1 MANSTIT
8 LPSLSEIRASIA
20 QLEDRHRRNGVPL
33 SGRILHVCHSLPVT
47 CTLNDKDPS
56 CSTSSKRW
64 TLGPRYGHAAMI
76 SGIRSLSAT
85 HDQLIVGWTGDIERV
100 EGAGDASD
108 ADKAKLDELLANG
121 GEIDDVHDSKDGH
134 VNGSHHTSYVAV
146 WMPSTVAHGYYDGY
160 CKQILWPLFHYL
172 LWQDVATEYA
182 SADSH
187 YPHYEAAN
195 ATFARR
201 IAEVYQPGD
210 LIWVHDYHLL
220 LLPSLLRELLPNAV
234 VGLFVHT
241 PFPSSEVFRC
251 LPRRKEI
258 LDGML
263 GANLVCFQNYSYSRH
278 FVSTCIRVC
287 GYESHSNGRGI
298 ENPSSSHLTAVSYCP
313 VGIDAERVARDV
325 LRPGI
330 KPKFDALKTLYQGK
344 KIIVGRDKLDVVKG
358 VLQKLRAF
366 EKMLQMYPEW
376 VGRVVMI
383 QVTYFYSVRELD
395 ARGLIVRQPFK
406 VTSPSISDSPKL
418 ERQVSELVAHIN
430 GTYGSL
436 DFIPCHHYHQTLK
449 KDEFYALLS
458 VADLAVI
465 TPLRDGMNTTSMEFV
480 IAQERTKRSP
490 SVLSELMGVMGILGP
505 KGPGDTDEA
514 GEEEPTS
521 PGGLTSPNMNGKLNL
536 SGGFDT
542 SKHKLGWDSSST
554 SAIPTPN
561 LVVRGDPIAF
571 AATTKSNGIF
581 ARDGMF
587 WFFRY
592 LGLLRLLR
600 LFYFPA
606 YIVSSIYGFF
616 CSSTSGFNVQ
626 NVQNVKTGPITSAS
640 LESDNVDNASSQST
654 QGALWVNPW
663 DLHSVAAAMHRALLM
678 PEAEKITRH
687 KYLYDVVT
695 TRTSH
700 MWASVLVEMLL
711 QQVSASTHGT
721 VNGITNGIQTKKET
735 PYLDSAQIR
744 KWYDLAGTIPRSPT
758 SPRVKPTRLFFFD
771 YDGTLAPIVKVPSAA
786 VPSEQTLRALD
797 KLCRDERN
805 LVYIISGRDADFLDE
820 HLGAVGTANGG
831 RGLGF
836 SAEHGGFIREPKKSD
851 ASAASPW
858 RNFTSK
864 LDMSWMSEVLEVFK
878 YYTERTTG
886 SHIEVKK
893 SSITWHYRSADPEW
907 GQFQCRQCQD
917 LLENNLAHKRPI
929 EVLVGKKNLEVRPI
943 AVNKGEIV
951 KRLVYK
957 NPQVEFIFCA
967 GDDKTDED
975 MFRALRQFTERP
987 SPGPSLP
994 SPLGSAAHVNGATE
1008 DGSSGDKVDF
1018 LMEAPLSV
1026 TLVDEDEEDEED
1038 NSSSTYSG
1046 GAASKF
1052 HPVHIQLAPEA
1063 IFTVAVGHSSKR
1075 TLASWHVTSPAEV
1088 VGAMEGLL
1096 GIEGSQSILHSQEGD
1111 D

>member
-1 MANSTIT
+1 MANPAAT
-8 LPSLSEIRASIA
+8 LPSLSDIQASIA
-20 QLEDRHRRNGVPL
+20 QLEDRHRRNGIPL
-33 SGRILHVCHSLPVT
+33 TGRILHVCHSLPVT
-47 CTLNDKDPS
+47 CTLDDKEPS
-56 CSTSSKRW
+56 SSASSKRW
-64 TLGPRYGHAAMI
+64 SLGPRYGHAAMI

-85 HDQLIVGWTGDIERV
+85 HDQIIVGWMGDIV
-100 EGAGDASD
+100 GGEGAGGVSD
-108 ADKAKLDELLANG
+108 TDKECLEELLASG
-121 GEIDDVHDSKDGH
+121 GDVDDGHDAKDGH
-134 VNGSHHTSYVAV
+134 ASGNHHTGYVAV
-146 WMPSTVAHGYYDGY
+146 WMPSAVAHGYYDGY

-195 ATFARR
+195 AAFARR
-201 IAEVYQPGD
+201 IAQIYQPGD

-220 LLPSLLRELLPNAV
+220 LLPSLLRELLPDAV

-298 ENPSSSHLTAVSYCP
+298 ENPASAHLTAVSYCP
-313 VGIDAERVARDV
+313 VGIDAARVAGDV

-330 KPKFDALKTLYQGK
+330 KPKFDALKALYQGK

-376 VGRVVMI
+376 
-383 QVTYFYSVRELD
+383 
-395 ARGLIVRQPFK
+395 

-521 PGGLTSPNMNGKLNL
+521 PGGPGTLNVNGKMLA
-536 SGGFDT
+536 SFSDT
-542 SKHKLGWDSSST
+542 TKSRFGWDSSSSST
-554 SAIPTPN
+554 VPSPN

-571 AATTKSNGIF
+571 AAASKSNWIS
-581 ARDGMF
+581 AQNGMF
-587 WFFRY
+587 RF
-592 LGLLRLLR
+592 LNSIGLVRLLYAFR
-600 LFYFPA
+600 LPA
-606 YIVSSIYGFF
+606 YVLSSVFGFLF
-616 CSSTSGFNVQ
+616 RSTSRFNVQ
-626 NVQNVKTGPITSAS
+626 NIQNPKTGLGSGHFEP
-640 LESDNVDNASSQST
+640 DNADNASSQST

-663 DLHSVAAAMHRALLM
+663 DLHSVATAMHRALLM
-678 PEAEKITRH
+678 PEVEKVTRH

-711 QQVSASTHGT
+711 QQMSAITRGTQGGISNST
-721 VNGITNGIQTKKET
+721 KRDT
-735 PYLDSAQIR
+735 PYLNSVQIR
-744 KWYDLAGTIPRSPT
+744 RWFDLAGSIPCSPT
-758 SPRVKPTRLFFFD
+758 SPRVKPSRLFFFD
-771 YDGTLAPIVKVPSAA
+771 YDGTLAPIVKDPSAA
-786 VPSEQTLRALD
+786 VPNEQTVRALD

-836 SAEHGGFIREPKKSD
+836 SAEHGGFIREPRKPGS
-851 ASAASPW
+851 SSPSPW

-886 SHIEVKK
+886 SQIEVKK

-957 NPQVEFIFCA
+957 NPQVEYIFCA

-975 MFRALRQFTERP
+975 MFRALRQFSEHP
-987 SPGPSLP
+987 SPGPLK
-994 SPLGSAAHVNGATE
+994 SASATRE
-1008 DGSSGDKVDF
+1008 DGPLRNEDKVEF
-1018 LMEAPLSV
+1018 MMEAPLSV
-1026 TLVDEDEEDEED
+1026 TLVDDDDEDEDD
-1038 NSSSTYSG
+1038 SRGSGRSSS
-1046 GAASKF
+1046 KF
-1052 HPVHIQLAPEA
+1052 PPVHIRLAPEA
-1063 IFTVAVGHSSKR
+1063 VFTVAVGHSSKR

-1088 VGAMEGLL
+1088 VGAVEGLL
-1096 GIEGSQSILHSQEGD
+1096 GIESPSSVALHPQED
-1111 D
+1111 

>member
-1 MANSTIT
+1 MLPT
-8 LPSLSEIRASIA
+8 LADIRASIA
-20 QLEDRHRRNGVPL
+20 QLEDRHRRNGVVL

-47 CTLNDKDPS
+47 CTLQVDKEDASS
-56 CSTSSKRW
+56 CSSRKW
-64 TLGPRYGHAAMI
+64 KLGPRYGHAAMI

-85 HDQLIVGWTGDIERV
+85 HEQIIVGWTGDIEGT
-100 EGAGDASD
+100 EGEKKEVGELTEEDKIQLDA
-108 ADKAKLDELLANG
+108 LLSKG
-121 GEIDDVHDSKDGH
+121 GEEDDVHDAHNEGH
-134 VNGSHHTSYVAV
+134 HHTGYVAV
-146 WMPSTVAHGYYDGY
+146 WMPSPVAHGYYDGY

-195 ATFARR
+195 SAFARR
-201 IAEVYQPGD
+201 IAEIYQPGD

-220 LLPSLLRELLPNAV
+220 LLPSLVRELLPDAV

-263 GANLVCFQNYSYSRH
+263 GANLVCFQNYSYTRH

-287 GYESHSNGRGI
+287 GYESHLNGRGI
-298 ENPSSSHLTAVSYCP
+298 ENPSSSHVTAVSYCP

-383 QVTYFYSVRELD
+383 QVT
-395 ARGLIVRQPFK
+395 
-406 VTSPSISDSPKL
+406 SPSLADSPKL

-505 KGPGDTDEA
+505 KGP
-514 GEEEPTS
+514 S
-521 PGGLTSPNMNGKLNL
+521 
-536 SGGFDT
+536 
-542 SKHKLGWDSSST
+542 
-554 SAIPTPN
+554 
-561 LVVRGDPIAF
+561 
-571 AATTKSNGIF
+571 
-581 ARDGMF
+581 
-587 WFFRY
+587 
-592 LGLLRLLR
+592 
-600 LFYFPA
+600 
-606 YIVSSIYGFF
+606 
-616 CSSTSGFNVQ
+616 
-626 NVQNVKTGPITSAS
+626 
-640 LESDNVDNASSQST
+640 
-654 QGALWVNPW
+654 ALWVNPW
-663 DLHSVAAAMHRALLM
+663 DLHTVASAMHRALLM
-678 PEAEKITRH
+678 PETEKAIRH
-687 KYLYDVVT
+687 KYLHDVVT

-700 MWASVLVEMLL
+700 MWANVLTEMLL
-711 QQVSASTHGT
+711 QQMNPSVHGKNDANAAG
-721 VNGITNGIQTKKET
+721 VPVKKGI
-735 PYLDSAQIR
+735 PYLDIARLR
-744 KWYDLAGTIPRSPT
+744 KWYDAASTLTPSPSIPSQPGR
-758 SPRVKPTRLFFFD
+758 PRAKPTRLFFFD

-786 VPSEQTLRALD
+786 VPSEQALNALNN
-797 KLCRDERN
+797 LCKDERN
-805 LVYIISGRDADFLDE
+805 LVYIISGRDADFLDQ
-820 HLGAVGTANGG
+820 HLGSVGTADGG

-836 SAEHGGFIREPKKSD
+836 SAEHGGFVKEPRNGTGENFEGKGS
-851 ASAASPW
+851 SSTW

-864 LDMSWMSEVLEVFK
+864 LDMSWMSEVYEVFR

-893 SSITWHYRSADPEW
+893 SSITWHYRGADPEW

-917 LLENNLAHKRPI
+917 LLENNVAHKRPI

-957 NPQVEFIFCA
+957 HPEVEFIFCA

-987 SPGPSLP
+987 SPE
-994 SPLGSAAHVNGATE
+994 AHEA
-1008 DGSSGDKVDF
+1008 DDSKSGDKAEFV
-1018 LMEAPLSV
+1018 MEAPLSV
-1026 TLVDEDEEDEED
+1026 TLVDDNDDEEGQVSH
-1038 NSSSTYSG
+1038 SSNNKYPPI
-1046 GAASKF
+1046 KI
-1052 HPVHIQLAPEA
+1052 HLAPEA
-1063 IFTVAVGHSSKR
+1063 VFTVAVGHSSKR

-1088 VGAMEGLL
+1088 VGAVEGLL
-1096 GIEGSQSILHSQEGD
+1096 GLSNFEEVRSQNQKEE
-1111 D
+1111 

>member
-1 MANSTIT
+1 MQIPILPT
-8 LPSLSEIRASIA
+8 LDDIRASIV
-20 QLEDRHRRNGVPL
+20 QLEDRHRRNGVVL

-47 CTLNDKDPS
+47 CTLHIDKDEG
-56 CSTSSKRW
+56 SSSVRKW
-64 TLGPRYGHAAMI
+64 KLGPRYGHAAMI

-85 HDQLIVGWTGDIERV
+85 HEQIIVGWTGDIEGSEDEKKEVGQVTEEDR
-100 EGAGDASD
+100 AQ
-108 ADKAKLDELLANG
+108 LNELLSKG
-121 GEIDDVHDSKDGH
+121 GEEDDVHEAHDKGH
-134 VNGSHHTSYVAV
+134 HHTSYAAV
-146 WMPSTVAHGYYDGY
+146 WMSSPVAHGYYDGY

-195 ATFARR
+195 AAFARR
-201 IAEVYQPGD
+201 IAELYRPGD

-220 LLPSLLRELLPNAV
+220 LLPSLLRELLPDAV

-263 GANLVCFQNYSYSRH
+263 GANLVCFQNYSYTRH

-287 GYESHSNGRGI
+287 GYESQLGGRGI
-298 ENPSSSHLTAVSYCP
+298 ENPSSSHVTAVSYCP

-383 QVTYFYSVRELD
+383 QVT
-395 ARGLIVRQPFK
+395 
-406 VTSPSISDSPKL
+406 SPSLADSPKL

-505 KGPGDTDEA
+505 KGPGDTNES
-514 GEEEPTS
+514 GEEEPIS
-521 PGGLTSPNMNGKLNL
+521 PGGLNGHGSPASPNMNIANNKMRLN
-536 SGGFDT
+536 GIDI
-542 SKHKLGWDSSST
+542 SKRK
-554 SAIPTPN
+554 SAWNSNSPSVIPTPTP
-561 LVVRGDPIAF
+561 VVRGDPIAY
-571 AATTKSNGIF
+571 AASAYTANDLNGKSGPALNGF
-581 ARDGMF
+581 
-587 WFFRY
+587 
-592 LGLLRLLR
+592 
-600 LFYFPA
+600 
-606 YIVSSIYGFF
+606 SS
-616 CSSTSGFNVQ
+616 
-626 NVQNVKTGPITSAS
+626 
-640 LESDNVDNASSQST
+640 ESDNDSSSPGCST

-663 DLHSVAAAMHRALLM
+663 DLHTVASAMHRALLM
-678 PEAEKITRH
+678 PEAEKATRH

-700 MWASVLVEMLL
+700 MWANVLTEMLL
-711 QQVSASTHGT
+711 QQMTPSVHGKSDANAT
-721 VNGITNGIQTKKET
+721 GGSKRGI
-735 PYLDSAQIR
+735 PYLDIARLR
-744 KWYDLAGTIPRSPT
+744 KWYDAASTISSSASIPRQLT
-758 SPRVKPTRLFFFD
+758 HPRVKPTRLFFFD

-786 VPSEQTLRALD
+786 VPSEQALNALNN
-797 KLCRDERN
+797 LCKDERN

-820 HLGAVGTANGG
+820 HLGSVGTADGG

-836 SAEHGGFIREPKKSD
+836 SAEHGGFVKEPKSSTD
-851 ASAASPW
+851 GSASPW

-864 LDMSWMSEVLEVFK
+864 LDMSWMSEVYEVFR

-893 SSITWHYRSADPEW
+893 SSITWHYRGADPEW

-917 LLENNLAHKRPI
+917 LLENNVAHKRPI

-957 NPQVEFIFCA
+957 HPEVEFIFCA

-975 MFRALRQFTERP
+975 MFRALRQFTDRP
-987 SPGPSLP
+987 SS
-994 SPLGSAAHVNGATE
+994 SPKLESSSNGSG
-1008 DGSSGDKVDF
+1008 KVEF
-1018 LMEAPLSV
+1018 VMEAPLSV
-1026 TLVDEDEEDEED
+1026 TLVDGDDEE
-1038 NSSSTYSG
+1038 G
-1046 GAASKF
+1046 QASPTNNTSLNGKYPPMKI
-1052 HPVHIQLAPEA
+1052 HLAPEA
-1063 IFTVAVGHSSKR
+1063 VFTVAVGHSSKR
-1075 TLASWHVTSPAEV
+1075 TLASWHVPSPAEV
-1088 VGAMEGLL
+1088 VGAVEGLL
-1096 GIEGSQSILHSQEGD
+1096 GLITPEESSDQSQRED
-1111 D
+1111 

>member
-1 MANSTIT
+1 MLPT
-8 LPSLSEIRASIA
+8 LADIRASIA
-20 QLEDRHRRNGVPL
+20 QLEDRHRRNGVVL

-47 CTLNDKDPS
+47 CTLQVDKEDASS
-56 CSTSSKRW
+56 CSSRKW
-64 TLGPRYGHAAMI
+64 KLGPRYGHAAMI

-85 HDQLIVGWTGDIERV
+85 HEQIIVGWTGDIEGT
-100 EGAGDASD
+100 EGEKKEVGELTEEDKIQLDA
-108 ADKAKLDELLANG
+108 LLSKG
-121 GEIDDVHDSKDGH
+121 GEEDDVHDAHNEGH
-134 VNGSHHTSYVAV
+134 HHTGYVAV
-146 WMPSTVAHGYYDGY
+146 WMPSPVAHGYYDGY

-195 ATFARR
+195 SAFARR
-201 IAEVYQPGD
+201 IAEIYQPGD

-220 LLPSLLRELLPNAV
+220 LLPSLVRELLPDAV

-263 GANLVCFQNYSYSRH
+263 GANLVCFQNYSYTRH

-287 GYESHSNGRGI
+287 GYESHLNGRGI
-298 ENPSSSHLTAVSYCP
+298 ENPSSSHVTAVSYCP

-383 QVTYFYSVRELD
+383 QVT
-395 ARGLIVRQPFK
+395 
-406 VTSPSISDSPKL
+406 SPSLADSPKL

-505 KGPGDTDEA
+505 KGPSDADKGD
-514 GEEEPTS
+514 EEDPSTS
-521 PGGLTSPNMNGKLNL
+521 PGPKSPVSNAKNGKMILND
-536 SGGFDT
+536 FD
-542 SKHKLGWDSSST
+542 KAKPIRGWNSNSS
-554 SAIPTPN
+554 SAIPTPTP
-561 LVVRGDPIAF
+561 VVRGDPIAY
-571 AATTKSNGIF
+571 AASSSFVNGSNGPS
-581 ARDGMF
+581 
-587 WFFRY
+587 
-592 LGLLRLLR
+592 GL
-600 LFYFPA
+600 A
-606 YIVSSIYGFF
+606 
-616 CSSTSGFNVQ
+616 TSNGSHV
-626 NVQNVKTGPITSAS
+626 S
-640 LESDNVDNASSQST
+640 LESDSGSSSAGSST

-663 DLHSVAAAMHRALLM
+663 DLHTVASAMHRALLM
-678 PEAEKITRH
+678 PETEKAIRH
-687 KYLYDVVT
+687 KYLHDVVT

-700 MWASVLVEMLL
+700 MWANVLTEMLL
-711 QQVSASTHGT
+711 QQMNPSVHGKNDANAAG
-721 VNGITNGIQTKKET
+721 VPVKKGI
-735 PYLDSAQIR
+735 PYLDIARLR
-744 KWYDLAGTIPRSPT
+744 KWYDAASTLTPSPSIPSQPGR
-758 SPRVKPTRLFFFD
+758 PRAKPTRLFFFD

-786 VPSEQTLRALD
+786 VPSEQALNALNN
-797 KLCRDERN
+797 LCKDERN
-805 LVYIISGRDADFLDE
+805 LVYIISGRDADFLDQ
-820 HLGAVGTANGG
+820 HLGSVGTADGG

-836 SAEHGGFIREPKKSD
+836 SAEHGGFVKEPRNGTEGS
-851 ASAASPW
+851 SSTW

-864 LDMSWMSEVLEVFK
+864 LDMSWMSEVYEVFR

-893 SSITWHYRSADPEW
+893 SSITWHYRGADPEW

-917 LLENNLAHKRPI
+917 LLENNVAHKRPI

-957 NPQVEFIFCA
+957 HPEVEFIFCA

-987 SPGPSLP
+987 SPE
-994 SPLGSAAHVNGATE
+994 AHET
-1008 DGSSGDKVDF
+1008 DDSKSGDKAEFV
-1018 LMEAPLSV
+1018 MEAPLSV
-1026 TLVDEDEEDEED
+1026 TLVDDNDDEEGQVSH
-1038 NSSSTYSG
+1038 SSNNKYPPI
-1046 GAASKF
+1046 KI
-1052 HPVHIQLAPEA
+1052 HLAPEA
-1063 IFTVAVGHSSKR
+1063 VFTVAVGHSSKR

-1088 VGAMEGLL
+1088 VGAVEGLL
-1096 GIEGSQSILHSQEGD
+1096 GLSNFEEVRSQNQKEE
-1111 D
+1111 

>member
-1 MANSTIT
+1 MTILPT
-8 LPSLSEIRASIA
+8 LDDIRASIV
-20 QLEDRHRRNGVPL
+20 QLEDRHRRNGVVL

-47 CTLNDKDPS
+47 CTLHIDKGEG
-56 CSTSSKRW
+56 SSSSRKW
-64 TLGPRYGHAAMI
+64 KLGPRYGHAAMI

-85 HDQLIVGWTGDIERV
+85 HEQIIVGWTGDIEGSEDEKKEVGQVTEDDRTQ
-100 EGAGDASD
+100 
-108 ADKAKLDELLANG
+108 LNELLSKG
-121 GEIDDVHDSKDGH
+121 GEEDDVHEAHDKGH
-134 VNGSHHTSYVAV
+134 HHTSYAAV
-146 WMPSTVAHGYYDGY
+146 WMSSPVAHGYYDGY

-195 ATFARR
+195 AAFARR
-201 IAEVYQPGD
+201 IAELYRPGD

-220 LLPSLLRELLPNAV
+220 LLPSLLRELLPDAV

-263 GANLVCFQNYSYSRH
+263 GANLVCFQNYSYTRH

-287 GYESHSNGRGI
+287 GYESQLGGRGI
-298 ENPSSSHLTAVSYCP
+298 ENPSSSHVTAVSYCP

-383 QVTYFYSVRELD
+383 QVT
-395 ARGLIVRQPFK
+395 
-406 VTSPSISDSPKL
+406 SPSLADSPKL

-490 SVLSELMGVMGILGP
+490 SVLSELMGVMG
-505 KGPGDTDEA
+505 
-514 GEEEPTS
+514 
-521 PGGLTSPNMNGKLNL
+521 
-536 SGGFDT
+536 
-542 SKHKLGWDSSST
+542 
-554 SAIPTPN
+554 
-561 LVVRGDPIAF
+561 
-571 AATTKSNGIF
+571 
-581 ARDGMF
+581 
-587 WFFRY
+587 
-592 LGLLRLLR
+592 
-600 LFYFPA
+600 
-606 YIVSSIYGFF
+606 
-616 CSSTSGFNVQ
+616 
-626 NVQNVKTGPITSAS
+626 
-640 LESDNVDNASSQST
+640 
-654 QGALWVNPW
+654 ALWVNPW
-663 DLHSVAAAMHRALLM
+663 DLHTVASAMHRALLM
-678 PEAEKITRH
+678 PEAEKATRH

-700 MWASVLVEMLL
+700 MWANVLTEMLL
-711 QQVSASTHGT
+711 QQMTPRGSKR
-721 VNGITNGIQTKKET
+721 GI
-735 PYLDSAQIR
+735 PYLDIARLR
-744 KWYDLAGTIPRSPT
+744 KWYDAASTISSSASIPRQPT
-758 SPRVKPTRLFFFD
+758 HPRVKPTRLFFFD

-786 VPSEQTLRALD
+786 VPSEQALNALNN
-797 KLCRDERN
+797 LCKDERN

-820 HLGAVGTANGG
+820 HLGSVGTADGG

-836 SAEHGGFIREPKKSD
+836 SAEHGGFVKEPKSSTGKKISFD
-851 ASAASPW
+851 GSASPW

-864 LDMSWMSEVLEVFK
+864 LDMSWMSEVYEVFR

-893 SSITWHYRSADPEW
+893 SSITWHYRGADPEW

-917 LLENNLAHKRPI
+917 LLENNVAHKRPI

-957 NPQVEFIFCA
+957 HPEVEFIFCA

-987 SPGPSLP
+987 SS
-994 SPLGSAAHVNGATE
+994 SPKTE
-1008 DGSSGDKVDF
+1008 DDSNGNGNGKVEF
-1018 LMEAPLSV
+1018 VMEAPLSV
-1026 TLVDEDEEDEED
+1026 TLVDGDDEEGPGSPT
-1038 NSSSTYSG
+1038 NNTSLNGKYPPM
-1046 GAASKF
+1046 KI
-1052 HPVHIQLAPEA
+1052 HLAPEA
-1063 IFTVAVGHSSKR
+1063 VFTVAVGHSSKR
-1075 TLASWHVTSPAEV
+1075 TLASWHVPSPAEV
-1088 VGAMEGLL
+1088 VGAVEGLL
-1096 GIEGSQSILHSQEGD
+1096 GLITPEEASDQSQRED
-1111 D
+1111 